1 MRTLSV
7 LVATAVLLGG
17 APLRAQERPLPM
29 LVSAAWLEEHRD
41 DTDLAIL
48 HVAYTRGEYLR
59 EHIAGAR
66 FLWFYGLVVMT
77 PEAMTD
83 LAPRKQVESVL
94 GSLGVGD
101 QTKIVLCY
109 SGNAFIGAARIFY
122 TLDCYGLGE
131 RTAILDGGLETW
143 KAENRPVTSESP
155 AVRQA
160 KLRLRPRADCRIEAG
175 ELQRR
180 LADPSLALLDA
191 RSKQAYEGVNQTRV
205 LRPGHILGAK
215 NLPATQL
222 TDSLGQMKNPEKLQQ
237 LFAAAGAGS
246 GKAVVAYCGVGQLA
260 SGVYFAA
267 RLSGLPVQLY
277 DGSLDD
283 WMYRDDSYPIEVTP
297 ASPVKTEELA
307 QQVRV
312 AEMAFAKSMA
322 DRKLDAF
329 ESHVAREALFFGRQG
344 VLHGR
349 AAVVDGWKQ
358 FFAGEQAP
366 FSWEPETVEVL
377 ESGTLALSSGPV
389 RDPQGKVIAHFSS
402 IWRLEADGRWR
413 VVFDKGCQVC
423 GIN

>member
-7 LVATAVLLGG
+7 LLATAVLLGG
-17 APLRAQERPLPM
+17 ATLRAQERPLPM
-29 LVSAAWLEEHRD
+29 LVSSAWLQEHRD
-41 DTDLAIL
+41 DADLAIL

-59 EHIAGAR
+59 EHIASAR

-83 LAPRKQVESVL
+83 LAPPKQVESML
-94 GSLGVGD
+94 ESLGVGD
-101 QTKIVLCY
+101 KTKIVLCY
-109 SGNAFIGAARIFY
+109 GGNAFIAAARIFY

-131 RTAILDGGLETW
+131 RTAILDGGLEAW
-143 KAENRPVTSESP
+143 KAENRPVTSEAP
-155 AVRQA
+155 AFRQA
-160 KLRLRPRADCRIEAG
+160 KLRLRPRADCRIDAS

-191 RSKQAYEGVNQTRV
+191 RSKQVYDGVNQTRV
-205 LRPGHILGAK
+205 LRPGHIVGAK

-222 TDSLGQMKNPEKLQQ
+222 TDSLGYMKSPEKLQQ
-237 LFAAAGAGS
+237 LFAAAGVDG
-246 GKAVVAYCGVGQLA
+246 GKSVVAYCNVGQTA

-277 DGSLDD
+277 DGSMDD

-307 QQVRV
+307 EQVRA
-312 AEMAFAKSMA
+312 AETAFAKSMA

-329 ESHVAREALFFGRQG
+329 ESHVAKEALFFGRQG
-344 VLHGR
+344 VLRGR
-349 AAVVDGWKQ
+349 AAVVDGWKR
-358 FFAGEQAP
+358 FFEGEQAP
-366 FSWEPETVEVL
+366 FCWEPETVEVID
-377 ESGTLALSSGPV
+377 SGTLAISSGPV
-389 RDPQGKVIAHFSS
+389 RDPQGKLIAHFSS

-413 VVFDKGCQVC
+413 VLFDKGCQAC
-423 GIN
+423 ENN